1 MFGCHARGV
10 LGARRWEA
18 LGAPRSSQEQQGA
31 AQEQPRAAQSS
42 QESSGTALGE
52 PRVTQDASKM
62 TLSARSLGRQFSP
75 QTSLPELRG
84 T

>member
-1 MFGCHARGV
+1 MLGVMLGGV
-10 LGARRWEA
+10 LGASVVG
-18 LGAPRSSQEQQGA
+18 GAGSSQEQPGA

-52 PRVTQDASKM
+52 PRATQDTPKM
-62 TLSARSLGRQFSP
+62 TASAQSLGRQISP

>member
-1 MFGCHARGV
+1 MLGV
-10 LGARRWEA
+10 MLRVCLG
-18 LGAPRSSQEQQGA
+18 LGGGSSEEQPGA

-52 PRVTQDASKM
+52 PRVTQDTSKM

>member
-1 MFGCHARGV
+1 MMGV
-10 LGARRWEA
+10 MLGVCLGLGGGRRWEQ
-18 LGAPRSSQEQQGA
+18 PGA
-31 AQEQPRAAQSS
+31 AQEQPGAAQER

-52 PRVTQDASKM
+52 PRATQDTSKM
-62 TLSARSLGRQFSP
+62 TLSARSLGRQISP